1 MGLVKKYGMA
11 VSVIAVCF
19 LVVVYVTFNTYS
31 IFRVS
36 SQINYVVEHP
46 YKVMS
51 EINKIRSRVLE
62 TNIYLPLFI
71 ADSENSSDSINGV
84 LQQSWQE
91 NAKSLEILKNKYLGK
106 PEDLVELEG
115 ALEALKQGLVQT
127 TEKFKQNKSDSEAVR
142 KHFAKEIEPLTAD
155 VEVAVQKVIASAD
168 KRVLLIS
175 EETEKRAETASV
187 YAVMIG
193 ILMIFFVAY
202 IYKLR
207 NQYLVNAELKKQ
219 QLVLQDALL
228 SAKRANDAKRD
239 FLSRMSHEI
248 RTPMN
253 AIIGMAAIAFNY
265 IDDKN
270 RISDCLSKITFSS
283 KHLLMLINDV
293 LDMSKIEDGK
303 LNINQEIFDLKKMI
317 TALTDINYSLAKA
330 KNQSFEVVISGF
342 EEEMLVGDS
351 LRVNQVLINLL
362 SNAIKFT
369 PKKGSIRLEVKKL
382 RVERD
387 QIWLRFIIK
396 DNGIGM
402 KQEFLEHLY
411 EPFEQENSNIAKK
424 FGGTGLGMS
433 ITKNLITIMNGS
445 ISVQSQEGEGTVF
458 TVDLPFG
465 LTEQPNVLP
474 TGLEEI
480 SVLVVDDDNVS
491 CEHAS
496 ILLGKM
502 GVAVEWVLNGFEAI
516 EKVRLARENDGKG
529 YDVCFIDWCMPEI
542 DGLETARRIR
552 NYVGADALIIIISAY
567 DWSDIEEQAKAAGV
581 DAFIAKPFFA
591 STLYNTLLAV
601 SHKDSITVEDSKNKK
616 SNYDFK
622 GKKILLAEDNELN
635 MEIAVELLKFVNAQV
650 VSAENGKIALEIFEE
665 SQAGEFD
672 LILMDIQM
680 PQMNGYEAA
689 RKIRASQHPDGKAI
703 PIIAMTAD
711 AFRDDIHAA
720 LAAGMNEHL
729 AKPIDVEVLY
739 AAIARF
745 VKV

>member
-1 MGLVKKYGMA
+1 
-11 VSVIAVCF
+11 
-19 LVVVYVTFNTYS
+19 
-31 IFRVS
+31 
-36 SQINYVVEHP
+36 
-46 YKVMS
+46 
-51 EINKIRSRVLE
+51 
-62 TNIYLPLFI
+62 
-71 ADSENSSDSINGV
+71 
-84 LQQSWQE
+84 
-91 NAKSLEILKNKYLGK
+91 
-106 PEDLVELEG
+106 
-115 ALEALKQGLVQT
+115 
-127 TEKFKQNKSDSEAVR
+127 
-142 KHFAKEIEPLTAD
+142 
-155 VEVAVQKVIASAD
+155 
-168 KRVLLIS
+168 
-175 EETEKRAETASV
+175 
-187 YAVMIG
+187 
-193 ILMIFFVAY
+193 MIFFVAY

-369 PKKGSIRLEVKKL
+369 PKKGSIQLEVKKL

-552 NYVGADALIIIISAY
+552 NYVGPDALIIIISAY

-616 SNYDFK
+616 SDYDFK

-680 PQMNGYEAA
+680 PQMNGYESA